1 MIKVNFKDKGF
12 EVNGHALFANPGDDI
27 VCSAV
32 SVTTIGII
40 NEIERI
46 VGKNNLQL
54 FTNEKDGVINF
65 EVLVDND
72 EVETL
77 LRYFQNTMK
86 DLAQNYSKYINI
98 IN

>member
-1 MIKVNFKDKGF
+1 MIRVIFKENGF

-46 VGKNNLQL
+46 VGKNNLEL
-54 FTNEKDGVINF
+54 FTNEKEGVIEFKVNKINIQ
-65 EVLVDND
+65 VT
-72 EVETL
+72 TL
-77 LRYFQNTMK
+77 LTYFKNTMNE
-86 DLAQNYSKYINI
+86 LAKNYSKYINI